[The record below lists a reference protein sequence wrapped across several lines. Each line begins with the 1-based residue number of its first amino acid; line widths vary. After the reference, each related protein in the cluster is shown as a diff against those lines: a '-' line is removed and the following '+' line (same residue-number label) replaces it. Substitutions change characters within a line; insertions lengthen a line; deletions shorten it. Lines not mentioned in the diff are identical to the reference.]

1 MNKYPKYIEVNST
14 KYEINTDFRVALKCD
29 EVVRDDSICEY
40 EKVLAIIYLLLGDK
54 GLGDEENHSKMI
66 KPLMKYLRCGK
77 DLEDTNQDSEPSMD
91 FKQDTGYIK
100 ASFMSDYGIELDNA
114 KMHWWAFFDLLNGLT
129 ENSVLNRVRMIRE
142 EPLSGK
148 KGKELEKWQ
157 KMKKQVELKRE
168 KTEKEKEL
176 DKYWEKILKK
186 GSDSNGW
193 MASDKNENQ

>member
-1 MNKYPKYIEVNST
+1 MNKYPKFIEVNST

-29 EVVRDDSICEY
+29 EIVRDENICEY

-54 GLGDEENHSKMI
+54 GLKDEQNHDKMI
-66 KPLMKYLRCGK
+66 KPLIKYLRCGK
-77 DLEDTNQDSEPSMD
+77 ELEDTNQESEPSMD

-100 ASFMSDYGIELDNA
+100 ASFMSDYGIELDNV

-142 EPLSGK
+142 ESLSGK

-176 DKYWEKILKK
+176 DKYWEQILKK
-186 GSDSNGW
+186 GSDS
-193 MASDKNENQ
+193 